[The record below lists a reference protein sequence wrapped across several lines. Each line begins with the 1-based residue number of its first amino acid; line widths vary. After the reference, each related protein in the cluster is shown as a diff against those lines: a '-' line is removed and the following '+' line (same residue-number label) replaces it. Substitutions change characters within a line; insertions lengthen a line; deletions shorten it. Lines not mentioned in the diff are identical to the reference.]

1 MAVDY
6 AAPILV
12 IDDEQVMIDLT
23 RRVLG
28 SIGFEQVDH
37 ALDGENALSLLRQRK
52 YQLVISDLRMK
63 LVSGLQILRTVR
75 QDPDLRNTPFLLMTA
90 SLESD
95 AVKAA
100 KLAGADAYLLKPFTP
115 RQLRAKL
122 NEIFAV
128 SQF

>member
-1 MAVDY
+1 MRVDY
-6 AAPILV
+6 SVPVLV

-28 SIGFEQVDH
+28 TIGFEQVDH
-37 ALDGENALSLLRQRK
+37 ALTGENALDLLRRRK
-52 YQLVISDLRMK
+52 YQLVISDLLMK
-63 LVSGLQILRTVR
+63 PISGLQILRTIR

-90 SLESD
+90 SLESE

-100 KLAGADAYLLKPFTP
+100 KLAGADTYLLKPFTP

>member
-1 MAVDY
+1 MPVDY
-6 AAPILV
+6 AAPVLV

-63 LVSGLQILRTVR
+63 PVSGLQILRTVR
-75 QDPDLRNTPFLLMTA
+75 QDPDLCKTPFLLMTA

>member
-1 MAVDY
+1 MPVDY
-6 AAPILV
+6 AAPVLV

-63 LVSGLQILRTVR
+63 PVSGLQILRTVR
-75 QDPDLRNTPFLLMTA
+75 QDPDLRKTPFLLMTA